1 HKSPTTFNVE
11 NCIIYGNTSSSSK
24 TQITGLDNINITN
37 TNIEG
42 GWKGAGNIDEDPL
55 FIENTPLIL
64 QDGSPCIDKG
74 DTSTASNDW
83 EDLDNPG
90 FALSPAL
97 GTLRN
102 DMGAYGG
109 NQYKSMPFTS
119 LEITGI
125 KDENETIPDKLI
137 LRQNYPNPFNP
148 ATTISYSISEPAT
161 ISLKVYDILGK
172 EIKTLVNGYQ
182 MGGKHTIV
190 FDARNFASGVYY
202 YRLQAGSYS
211 HTRKMILVR

>member
-1 HKSPTTFNVE
+1 M
-11 NCIIYGNTSSSSK
+11 
-24 TQITGLDNINITN
+24 
-37 TNIEG
+37 
-42 GWKGAGNIDEDPL
+42 
-55 FIENTPLIL
+55 ENTPLIL
-64 QDGSPCIDKG
+64 QEGSPCVDKG
-74 DTSTASNDW
+74 DTSAANYDW
-83 EDLDNPG
+83 EDPDKPG

-148 ATTISYSISEPAT
+148 TTTISYSISEPAT

-172 EIKTLVNGYQ
+172 EVITLLNGYQ
-182 MGGKHTIV
+182 TSGNYKIE
-190 FDARNFASGVYY
+190 FDASSLSSGLYFY
-202 YRLQAGSYS
+202 KIKAGEFSAIKRLVLI
-211 HTRKMILVR
+211 K